1 MKAIARFFTNGNFWD
16 VVGDFYQHGVFV
28 YGTSLLLAYGMLAIM
43 SLISIRRYM
52 KKNATADLNI
62 LVESPL
68 APGISV
74 IAPAFNE
81 SVTIV
86 QNVRSLLTFNY
97 PKFEVI
103 IINDGSTDDT
113 LEKLIEEF
121 NLEHVD
127 YAFRPKLNCQ
137 PILRVFKSNNAA
149 YEKLMVID
157 KVNGKSKADASNAGI
172 NLSSYDY
179 FLCTDVDCI
188 LEKDTLIKLIKPFMD
203 EETTKI
209 KEVGEPCEECG
220 FQHIKE
226 DFKRVIATGAT
237 LRMVNSCDVD
247 GGLITRV
254 RPPKRFLPRFQ
265 EMEYIRAFVLGKMG
279 WDLINS
285 VPNVSGGLGMFDKE
299 IAIKAGGYD
308 SKSFGED
315 MDLITRMC
323 GLMRASD
330 RKYSVRYVPETLCWT
345 EGPTTLKVFGRQ
357 RSRWA
362 RGLAQIMSIHR
373 KILFNPR
380 FGRLGL
386 IVFPYNFLFEL
397 MAPLVEFT
405 GILYYIYLI
414 WTGQIN
420 WPYAVILIIFVYTY
434 SVMITTLALLWDQ
447 ITFKYYKTWGEVIG
461 LCTMAFFEPFVYHPL
476 ILFFSLK
483 GYFNFVTGRKH
494 VWGNMQRQGFGT
506 QQKKKIEPNPAQ

>member
-1 MKAIARFFTNGNFWD
+1 MDEIVRFFSGGTFWD
-16 VVGDFYQHGVFV
+16 VVGKFYQDGVFI

-52 KKNATADLNI
+52 KKNSAVDLNI
-62 LVESPL
+62 IVESPL

-81 SVTIV
+81 GVTII

-97 PKFEVI
+97 PRFEVI

-121 NLEHVD
+121 QMVHVE
-127 YAFRPKLNCQ
+127 YAFREKLNCQ
-137 PILRVFKSNNAA
+137 PIKRVFRSTNPA
-149 YEKLMVID
+149 YDKLLVID

-172 NLSSYDY
+172 NLSSFDY

-188 LEKDTLIKLIKPFMD
+188 LDKDTLIKLIKPFMD

-209 KEVGEPCEECG
+209 KAVGEPCGECG
-220 FQHIKE
+220 FQHIVE
-226 DFKRVIATGAT
+226 DYRKVIASGAT
-237 LRMVNSCDVD
+237 LRMVNSCEVD
-247 GGLITRV
+247 GGLLTRV
-254 RPPKRFLPRFQ
+254 RPPRRYLPRFQ

-279 WDLINS
+279 WDLINA
-285 VPNVSGGLGMFDKE
+285 VPNVSGGLGMFDKD
-299 IAIKAGGYD
+299 IAVKAGGYD

-323 GLMRASD
+323 SFMKANN
-330 RKYSVRYVPETLCWT
+330 RKYAVRYVPETLCWT

-373 KILFNPR
+373 KIIFNPR

-386 IVFPYNFLFEL
+386 IVFPYNLFYEL
-397 MAPLVEFT
+397 FAPIIEFV
-405 GILYYIYLI
+405 GILFYIYLI
-414 WTGQIN
+414 VTGQIN
-420 WPYAVILIIFVYTY
+420 WPYAIILIIFVYTY

-447 ITFKYYKTWGEVIG
+447 ITFKYYKTWGEVMG
-461 LCTMAFFEPFVYHPL
+461 LCLMAFLEPLFYHPL

-483 GYFNFVTGRKH
+483 GYFNFITGRKH
-494 VWGNMQRQGFGT
+494 VWGNMQRQGFGA
-506 QQKKKIEPNPAQ
+506 QAKKKKVATAA